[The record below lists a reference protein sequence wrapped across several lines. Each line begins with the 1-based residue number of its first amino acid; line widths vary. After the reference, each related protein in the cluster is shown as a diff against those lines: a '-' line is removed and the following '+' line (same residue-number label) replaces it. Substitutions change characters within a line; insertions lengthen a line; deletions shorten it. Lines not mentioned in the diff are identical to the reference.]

1 MRNAINRRDL
11 LRQGSLALAGLTFA
25 GRFTAAANNEQH
37 RKFSP
42 TGSVIKLSAN
52 ENPYGP
58 SPLARKAM
66 ADAVVSSNRYPWDNT
81 TALRTAL
88 GKHYGLTNEHVL
100 IGAGSSEILGLVAQH
115 AALAKGNAITA
126 DPSFSIWVRA
136 AETLGMQVIK
146 VPLTADKKHNLP
158 AMMARLNNETRLVYV
173 CNPNNPTGT
182 ILPSAEVKSFV
193 EEVSK
198 KTLVLLD
205 EAYIEYCDQP
215 TLAGM
220 VANNRNL
227 IVAKTFSKIYGL
239 AGARIGY
246 ALAHP
251 ETINKLASLQ
261 PWQNAGA
268 SAVSVAGAIA
278 SLQDADFLTMSKERN
293 RKAGAYTMK
302 ELQSMGYPCIPSDT
316 NFLYY
321 SIRSFNGNWM
331 EQLRARN
338 ILTGRITEEEGKW
351 TRTTIGTW
359 EEMQAFIAAVKQLQ
373 S

>member
-1 MRNAINRRDL
+1 MRSAINRREL

-25 GRFTAAANNEQH
+25 GRFTAAANNEQY
-37 RKFSP
+37 RQFAP
-42 TGSVIKLSAN
+42 PGVIRLTSN

-58 SPLARKAM
+58 SPMARRAM
-66 ADAVVSSNRYPWDNT
+66 ADAIAGSNRYPWDNT
-81 TALRTAL
+81 TVLRTQL
-88 GKHYGLTNEHVL
+88 GKYYGLTDEHVL
-100 IGAGSSEILGLVAQH
+100 AGAGSSEILGLVAQY
-115 AALAKGNAITA
+115 AAFNKGNIVAA
-126 DPSFSIWVRA
+126 DPTFGTCTRM
-136 AETLGMQVIK
+136 AERFGMQVIK
-146 VPLTADKKHNLP
+146 LPLTADKKHDLP
-158 AMMARLNNETRLVYV
+158 AMLRKVNNETRLVYV

-182 ILPSAEVKSFV
+182 ILPTADVKSFI

-220 VANNRNL
+220 VANNKNL
-227 IVAKTFSKIYGL
+227 VVAKTFSKIYGL

-251 ETINKLASLQ
+251 ETIDKLGSLQ

-268 SAVSVAGAIA
+268 SAVSVAAAMA
-278 SLQDADFLTMSKERN
+278 SLQDADFLASSKEQN
-293 RKAGAYTMK
+293 RKAGAYAMK
-302 ELQSMGYPCIPSDT
+302 ELQSMGFACIPSET

-321 SIRSFNGNWM
+321 SIRSFNGNWPDLM
-331 EQLRARN
+331 RARN
-338 ILTGRITEEEGKW
+338 ILTGRIVEEDGKW
-351 TRTTIGTW
+351 TRTTIGTM
-359 EEMQAFIAAVKQLQ
+359 EEMQSFIAAAKQIR

>member
-1 MRNAINRRDL
+1 MRTAINRREL

-25 GRFTAAANNEQH
+25 GTFTAANTNRSNRFA
-37 RKFSP
+37 P
-42 TGSVIKLSAN
+42 PGVIRLTSN

-58 SPLARKAM
+58 SPLARSAM
-66 ADAVVSSNRYPWDNT
+66 ADAIASSNRYPWDNT
-81 TALRTAL
+81 TVLRSQL
-88 GKHYGLTNEHVL
+88 GKHYGLTDEHVL
-100 IGAGSSEILGLVAQH
+100 IGAGSSEILGLVAQY
-115 AALAKGNAITA
+115 AGMGKGNAITA
-126 DPSFSIWVRA
+126 HPTFPIWIRA
-136 AETLGMQVIK
+136 AETLGLQIIK
-146 VPLTADKKHNLP
+146 VPLTPDKKHDLP
-158 AMMARLNNETRLVYV
+158 AMLRKLNNETRLVYV

-182 ILPSAEVKSFV
+182 TLPSNDVKSFV

-220 VANNRNL
+220 VANNKNL
-227 IVAKTFSKIYGL
+227 VIAKTFSKIYGL

-251 ETINKLASLQ
+251 ETIDKLGSLQ

-268 SAVSVAGAIA
+268 SAVSVAAAMA
-278 SLQDADFLTMSKERN
+278 SLQDADFLRSTKERN
-293 RKAGAYTMK
+293 QKAGAYAMK
-302 ELQSMGYPCIPSDT
+302 ELQSMGYPCIPSET

-321 SIRSFNGNWM
+321 SIRSFNGNWVDL
-331 EQLRARN
+331 LRARN
-338 ILTGRITEEEGKW
+338 ILTGRIVEEEGKW
-351 TRTTIGTW
+351 TRTTIGTM
-359 EEMQAFIAAVKQLQ
+359 EEMQSFIAAVKQLK